1 MPPATMRPIPCLA
14 LLLTF
19 ATAAAAQQ
27 KPRARDLGI
36 PFEGTPGRYNA
47 ITDVGGVT
55 VGQTTIVRGEGKLVA
70 GKGPVRTGVTGIL
83 PRGAGSTEP
92 VFAAWFTLNG
102 NGEMTGT
109 TWLEESGFLYGPM
122 AITNTLSVGA
132 VRDAVI
138 RWAVDHHLDAFDAAL
153 PVVAE
158 TWDEPLNDILGMHV
172 KPEHLFQALDHAA
185 TGPVAEGNVGGGTG
199 MVCHEFKGGIG
210 TSSRRLPAE
219 QGGYTVGVL
228 VQCNCCGRERLM
240 ISGVPVGREI
250 PDLMPCVSIPDPAT
264 DWLKTQP
271 KCDALGPRGS
281 LNRPPGRNGSII
293 VVVATDAPLVS
304 SQLKRIAKRVAL
316 GIGRMGGLGEDSSG
330 DIFLAFSTA
339 PTGLVADSTVA
350 SIRMLHNE
358 KMNPLFAATV
368 QATEEAIVNAMV
380 GAETMT
386 GADGVRIF
394 ALPHDR
400 LIAAMRKYGR

>member
-1 MPPATMRPIPCLA
+1 MLGVASVLSA
-14 LLLTF
+14 
-19 ATAAAAQQ
+19 Q
-27 KPRARDLGI
+27 KPRARELGI
-36 PFEGTPGRYNA
+36 SALIGGTPGALDA
-47 ITDVGGVT
+47 ITDVRGVE
-55 VGQTTIVRGEGKLVA
+55 VGHSTIISGAA
-70 GKGPVRTGVTGIL
+70 GPVVVVQGAVRTGVTIVH
-83 PRGAGSTEP
+83 PRGQKSNDP
-92 VFAAWFTLNG
+92 VFGAWFTLNG

-109 TWLEESGFLYGPM
+109 TWLEESGLLYGPM

-138 RWAVDHHLDAFDAAL
+138 SWAVRHELDAFDAAL

-172 KPEHLFQALDHAA
+172 RKEDLFQALDRAA
-185 TGPVAEGNVGGGTG
+185 TGTVAEGNVGGGTG
-199 MVCHEFKGGIG
+199 MVCHDFKGGIG
-210 TSSRRLPAE
+210 TASRKLELAD
-219 QGGYTVGVL
+219 GGYTVGVL
-228 VQCNCCGRERLM
+228 VQCNCCERSRLT

-250 PDLMPCVSIPDPAT
+250 PDLMPCVTIPDPT
-264 DWLKTQP
+264 TEWLKHTP
-271 KCDALGPRGS
+271 KCDAEGPRGA

-293 VVVATDAPLVS
+293 VVVATDAPLLP

-339 PTGLVADSTVA
+339 ATGLAADSAVATV
-350 SIRMLHNE
+350 RMLHNDR
-358 KMNPLFAATV
+358 MNPLFAATV

-380 GAETMT
+380 AAETMT
-386 GADGVRIF
+386 GADGARVF

-400 LIAAMRKYGR
+400 LRAAMAKYGR